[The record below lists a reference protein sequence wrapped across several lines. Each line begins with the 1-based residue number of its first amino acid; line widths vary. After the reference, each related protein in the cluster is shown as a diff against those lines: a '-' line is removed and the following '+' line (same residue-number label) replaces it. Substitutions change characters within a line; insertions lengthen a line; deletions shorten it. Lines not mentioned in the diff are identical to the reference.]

1 MAITIKTYGNF
12 PLNLMRKLVYDMH
25 GSTTIYGALLTSA
38 YTFDQDSH
46 TTWADVST
54 YEASGAGYTTHG
66 AALTGNVVSY
76 ASRVTTW
83 GITTP
88 YTLTFSTVTLT
99 DYQYLVLYDN
109 NTPGTHASD
118 KLICCINLGQTY
130 AASASN
136 VVFTFN
142 TSGIV
147 TITVAA

>member
-1 MAITIKTYGNF
+1 MAVTIKAYGNF
-12 PLNLMRKLVYDMH
+12 PLNLMKALVSDLNA
-25 GSTTIYGALLTSA
+25 GASIKGALLTSS

-46 TTWADVST
+46 
-54 YEASGAGYTTHG
+54 
-66 AALTGNVVSY
+66 VSY
-76 ASRVTTW
+76 ASLTNECPATGNYSTGGNALTGCYASYATRVTTW

-88 YTLTFSTVTLT
+88 FTLTFTNVTIA

-109 NTPGTHASD
+109 TPATAATK
-118 KLICCINLGQTY
+118 KLITCVNLGQTY

-147 TITVAA
+147 TITVPA